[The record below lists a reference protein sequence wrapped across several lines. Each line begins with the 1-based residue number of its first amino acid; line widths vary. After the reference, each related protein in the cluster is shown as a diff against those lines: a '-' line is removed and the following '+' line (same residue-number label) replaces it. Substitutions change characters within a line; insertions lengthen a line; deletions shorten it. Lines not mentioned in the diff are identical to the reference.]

1 MTNREK
7 LEAMFKLQRSLNDAT
22 NGKGWENGYTKTNN
36 IINWRRC
43 IYMECAELVDS
54 FQWKH
59 WKDLKKPIDWENVR
73 VEIVDIWHFIM
84 SLILEHYKHDN
95 LGDIDTI
102 VANIE
107 NAQGFKEFC
116 SDPFN
121 IKAANSFEIINDTEV
136 IIHKATAKGYTKF
149 DPMLVEYFTLSLK
162 CGINL
167 SLLYQY
173 YIAKNVLN
181 HFRQNNG
188 YKDGSYKKIWNGKE
202 DNTVMLEILKSGL
215 QDIDE
220 IYQKLEEVYKKAI

>member
-1 MTNREK
+1 MTNRER
-7 LEAMFKLQRSLNDAT
+7 LEAMFKLQRSLNDET
-22 NGKGWENGYTKTNN
+22 NGEGWENGYTKTNN

-84 SLILEHYKHDN
+84 SLILEYYKHNN
-95 LGDIDTI
+95 LGDIDAI

-107 NAQGFKEFC
+107 NTHGFKEFC
-116 SDPFN
+116 SDPF
-121 IKAANSFEIINDTEV
+121 KTDAANPFEIINDTEV
-136 IIHKATAKGYTKF
+136 IIHKATAKGYAQF

-167 SLLYQY
+167 SLLHQY

-181 HFRQNNG
+181 RFRQNNG
-188 YKDGSYKKIWNGKE
+188 YKDGSYKKVWGGKE
-202 DNTVMLEILKSGL
+202 DNTVMLEILKSGS

-220 IYQKLEEVYKKAI
+220 IYKKLEEAYKKAT